1 MENGGYSYSYES
13 YSGSSS
19 SSWNGFETNEEQ
31 DVSDHIV
38 KRGGVDGNN
47 ITFDSGWVQQPDGSY
62 RRESSWSSS
71 SRSSS
76 DGSSDSATGSL
87 IGSAIS
93 SGSSDA
99 FGQVASGNAELSSYR
114 SSYSRSSISSASS
127 GSNGARGSSG
137 STVVGLRSVGY
148 SYSLRSSSSSDGF
161 NGISGQSAQNLLL
174 DNGRIMDN
182 SMLSSSSRQ
191 KSSVQ
196 IMGDSESG
204 QTSVGMVG
212 LTGGSLVGDEV
223 YSQEQ
228 CGLLMNKCCNMADR
242 GCCINQGQKCFTMVQ
257 KKCEYGSKPHCAA
270 NSRQK
275 CQNYPVKTCRDNY
288 ETKRVVSRV

>member
-1 MENGGYSYSYES
+1 MDNGGYSYSYES
-13 YSGSSS
+13 YSGSSG

-31 DVSDHIV
+31 DVSDYIV
-38 KRGGVDGNN
+38 KGGGEDGNN
-47 ITFDSGWVQQPDGSY
+47 ITFDSGWVQQPDGYY

-137 STVVGLRSVGY
+137 STGVGLRSVGY

-174 DNGRIMDN
+174 DNGRIMNN

-242 GCCINQGQKCFTMVQ
+242 GCCINQGQKCFTLNQ
-257 KKCEYGSKPHCAA
+257 KKCEYGSKPQCVA
-270 NSRQK
+270 NFRQK
-275 CQNYPVKTCRDNY
+275 CQNYPVKTCRDHY
-288 ETKRVVSRV
+288 ETKRVVSLV

>member
-1 MENGGYSYSYES
+1 MDNGGYSYSYES

-137 STVVGLRSVGY
+137 STGVGLRSVGY

-161 NGISGQSAQNLLL
+161 NGISGQSAQNILL

-196 IMGDSESG
+196 IIGESESG

-212 LTGGSLVGDEV
+212 LTGGNLVGNEV

-275 CQNYPVKTCRDNY
+275 CQNYPVKTCRDHY
-288 ETKRVVSRV
+288 ETKRVVSWV